1 MPVAFAILAIVC
13 CFICGWGYVM
23 ARNPKE
29 WRLWWMNLVGYLD
42 LNSTREQRRR
52 QEMHIKM
59 SSYGMSVLSL
69 TLAASCTFWVMA
81 ESGERSAKGPGEK
94 GHETTIKQL
103 EKMRGKFRKLRG

>member
-1 MPVAFAILAIVC
+1 MLIAFAIVAILC

-29 WRLWWMNLVGYLD
+29 WRLWWMNLFGYLD

-52 QEMHIKM
+52 QEMHLKL
-59 SSYGMSVLSL
+59 SSYGMSTLCL
-69 TLAASCTFWVMA
+69 ALAASCTFWVI
-81 ESGERSAKGPGEK
+81 SDVGERRVKTPTEK
-94 GHETTIKQL
+94 AQEMTMKQL